1 MDRQRS
7 EIMEIKHWADTSA
20 LLHQS
25 LTESQVKIT
34 ISSITLQELEHI
46 KSSDKENESVKF
58 KARELVRLI
67 LTSNKFE
74 VITAD
79 NKKIDK
85 MLKKYHFLND
95 INDHRIL
102 CAAELDAEEQKRN
115 VIFITN
121 DALQY
126 LFAQQMPHLKPVYPM
141 GQILNESTEWAGWGK
156 YYPNAQEMAMLYAD
170 PKINILKCKINEFAK
185 IYEDTQL
192 KDVLF
197 WDGNEYRKLK
207 YKDFTAP
214 TGEHISPRNIE
225 QKMYLDLLQNDNIP
239 IKLCIGRFGTGKS
252 MFAETWAAHQLQ
264 LGKYDKIVF
273 VKNNLDVKGA
283 GKLGILPG
291 DEIDK
296 QYPWLRQIEDHLGPQ
311 LFEQYLNEGK
321 LEPAHLSTLRGRDL
335 KHCLI
340 LVDEAENLL
349 TTNIQ
354 LLLGRVA
361 EGSQIIFCADVKQC
375 DYKDEKMSGIPHMIN
390 GLAGNPLFG
399 MVKLIKSERSQV
411 AACADLLD

>member
-1 MDRQRS
+1 MGVQ
-7 EIMEIKHWADTSA
+7 HWADTSA

-25 LTESQVKIT
+25 LLDSQVKIA
-34 ISSITLQELEHI
+34 ISSITLQELENI
-46 KSSDKENESVKF
+46 KSSEKDEAIKYKARRVVREIMNTNKF
-58 KARELVRLI
+58 K
-67 LTSNKFE
+67 
-74 VITAD
+74 VIFID
-79 NKKIDK
+79 NRKIDK
-85 MLKKYHFLND
+85 MISKYPFLLN
-95 INDHRIL
+95 INDDRIV
-102 CAAELDAEEQKRN
+102 CAAEIYAKETNTN
-115 VIFITN
+115 VIFLTN

-126 LFAQQMPHLKPVYPM
+126 LCALQMPHLTATYPL
-141 GQILNESTEWAGWGK
+141 GDNINEEEAESWAGWGK
-156 YYPNAQEMAMLYAD
+156 YYPNEQEMAMLYED
-170 PKINILKCKINEFAK
+170 PKVNTLKCKTNEFAK
-185 IYEDTQL
+185 IYEGSEL

-197 WDGNEYRKLK
+197 WNGHEYRKLK
-207 YKDFTAP
+207 YKDFTAT

-225 QKMYLDLLQNDNIP
+225 QKMYLDLLQNDDIP

-252 MFAETWAAHQLQ
+252 MFAETWATHQLQ
-264 LGKYDKIVF
+264 MGKYDKIVF

-311 LFEQYLNEGK
+311 LFEQYLNDGK
-321 LEPAHLSTLRGRDL
+321 IEPAHLSTLRGRDL
-335 KHCLI
+335 KHCII

-354 LLLGRVA
+354 LLLGRVG

-375 DYKDEKMSGIPHMIN
+375 DYKDTKMSGIPKLIE

-411 AACADLLD
+411 AACADALD

>member
-1 MDRQRS
+1 
-7 EIMEIKHWADTSA
+7 MEIKHWADTSA
-20 LLHQS
+20 LLHQP
-25 LTESQVKIT
+25 LLDSQQKIA

-46 KSSDKENESVKF
+46 KNSDKESEQTKF
-58 KARELVRLI
+58 RAREVVRSI
-67 LTSNKFE
+67 LTSTNFD
-74 VITAD
+74 VILTD
-79 NKKIDK
+79 NRRIDK
-85 MLKKYHFLND
+85 MLKKHPFLSN
-95 INDHRIL
+95 INDHRII
-102 CAAELDAEEQKRN
+102 CAAELYAAETGKDI
-115 VIFITN
+115 IFLTS

-126 LFAQQMPHLKPVYPM
+126 LFALHMPHLSATYPM
-141 GQILNESTEWAGWGK
+141 SNELTFNQSEWCGWGK
-156 YYPNAQEMAMLYAD
+156 YYPNEQDMALLYQD
-170 PKINILKCKINEFAK
+170 PKINILKCKTNEFAE
-185 IYEDTQL
+185 IYEGSQL
-192 KDVLF
+192 KDILF
-197 WDGNEYRKLK
+197 WTGSEYRKIK

-225 QKMYLDLLQNDNIP
+225 QKMYLDLLQNDEIP

-311 LFEQYLNEGK
+311 LFEQYLNEEK

-335 KHCLI
+335 KNCLI

-354 LLLGRVA
+354 LLLGRVG

-375 DYKDEKMSGIPHMIN
+375 DYKDAKMSGIPKLIE

-399 MVKLIKSERSQV
+399 MVKLLKSERSAV
-411 AACADLLD
+411 AACADALD

>member
-1 MDRQRS
+1 
-7 EIMEIKHWADTSA
+7 MEIKHWADTSA
-20 LLHQS
+20 LLHQP
-25 LTESQVKIT
+25 LLNLQVKIA
-34 ISSITLQELEHI
+34 ISQITLQELEHI
-46 KSSDKENESVKF
+46 KNNETDEKVRF
-58 KARELVRLI
+58 KAREIVRNI
-67 LTSNKFE
+67 MTTNNFE
-74 VITAD
+74 VILTD
-79 NKKIDK
+79 NRKIDK
-85 MLKKYHFLND
+85 MLKKYSFLNN
-95 INDHRIL
+95 INDHRII
-102 CAAELDAEEQKRN
+102 CAAELYAIEQEYDI
-115 VIFITN
+115 VFLTS

-126 LFAQQMPHLKPVYPM
+126 LCALHMPHLMATYPL
-141 GQILNESTEWAGWGK
+141 GNDLLEQEAISWAGWGK
-156 YYPNAQEMAMLYAD
+156 YYPNEKEMTLLYED
-170 PKINILKCKINEFAK
+170 PKVNVLKCKINEFAEV
-185 IYEDTQL
+185 YEGKQL

-197 WDGNEYRKLK
+197 WTGHEYRKLK

-225 QKMYLDLLQNDNIP
+225 QKMYLDLLQNDEIP

-335 KHCLI
+335 KNCLI

-375 DYKDEKMSGIPHMIN
+375 DYKDARMSGIPKLIE

-399 MVKLIKSERSQV
+399 MVKLIKSERSAV
-411 AACADLLD
+411 AACADALD

>member
-1 MDRQRS
+1 MV
-7 EIMEIKHWADTSA
+7 IKHWADTSA
-20 LLHQS
+20 LLHQP
-25 LTESQVKIT
+25 LLNLQIKIA
-34 ISSITLQELEHI
+34 ISSITLQELENI
-46 KSSDKENESVKF
+46 KNSDKDDTLKYR
-58 KARELVRLI
+58 ARKVVREI
-67 LTSNKFE
+67 MTSNNFE
-74 VITAD
+74 VILTD
-79 NKKIDK
+79 NHRIDK
-85 MLKKYHFLND
+85 ILKKYPFLSN

-102 CAAELDAEEQKRN
+102 CAAELYAIEEGSDI
-115 VIFITN
+115 VFLTS

-126 LFAQQMPHLKPVYPM
+126 LCALHMPHLMATYPL
-141 GQILNESTEWAGWGK
+141 GNDIQENEAEAWCGWGK
-156 YYPNAQEMAMLYAD
+156 YYPSEQEMTLLYED
-170 PKINILKCKINEFAK
+170 PKINTLKCKINEFAE
-185 IYEDTQL
+185 IYEGTQL
-192 KDVLF
+192 KDVLL
-197 WDGNEYRKLK
+197 WTGHEYRKLR
-207 YKDFTAP
+207 YKEFTAP
-214 TGEHISPRNIE
+214 TGEHIIPRNIE
-225 QKMYLDLLQNDNIP
+225 QKMYLDLLQNDEIP

-264 LGKYDKIVF
+264 IGKYDKIIF

-296 QYPWLRQIEDHLGPQ
+296 QYPWLRQIEDHLGVQ

-335 KHCLI
+335 KNCII

-375 DYKDEKMSGIPHMIN
+375 DYKDAKMSGIPKLIE

-399 MVKLIKSERSQV
+399 MVKLIKSERSQI
-411 AACADLLD
+411 AATADLLD

>member
-1 MDRQRS
+1 M
-7 EIMEIKHWADTSA
+7 ILHFADTSA
-20 LLHQS
+20 VLHQ
-25 LTESQVKIT
+25 TFESQVEIAICPLT
-34 ISSITLQELEHI
+34 IQELEHI
-46 KSSDKENESVKF
+46 KNSELENETTKFRAREAVRNILKENKF
-58 KARELVRLI
+58 R
-67 LTSNKFE
+67 
-74 VITAD
+74 VIIP
-79 NKKIDK
+79 NNHKIDK
-85 MLKKYHFLND
+85 LLKKYSFLSN

-102 CAAELDAEEQKRN
+102 LAAELAAIEQN
-115 VIFITN
+115 HDIIFFTN

-126 LFAQQMPHLKPVYPM
+126 LFALQMPHLTPVYPIDTVLKT
-141 GQILNESTEWAGWGK
+141 QDEWAGWGR
-156 YYPNAQEMAMLYAD
+156 YYPNEQEMAMLYTD
-170 PKINILKCKINEFAK
+170 PKMNILKCKINEFVE
-185 IYEDTQL
+185 IYEGKEL
-192 KDVLF
+192 KDILF
-197 WDGNEYRKLK
+197 WTGEEYRKLK
-207 YKDFTAP
+207 YKEFTAP
-214 TGEHISPRNIE
+214 TGEHIIPRNIE

-252 MFAETWAAHQLQ
+252 MFAETWAAYQLQ
-264 LGKYDKIVF
+264 QGKYDKIIF

-335 KHCLI
+335 KHCII

-375 DYKDEKMSGIPHMIN
+375 DYKDQKMSGIPKLIK

-399 MVKLIKSERSQV
+399 MVKLIKSERSNV
-411 AACADLLD
+411 AATADLLD

>member
-1 MDRQRS
+1 MK
-7 EIMEIKHWADTSA
+7 IKHWADTSA
-20 LLHQS
+20 LLHQPLLDTDIGIAIS
-25 LTESQVKIT
+25 TLTVA
-34 ISSITLQELEHI
+34 ELEHI
-46 KSSDKENESVKF
+46 KNSNENETTKY
-58 KARELVRLI
+58 KAREAVRALLTNPKFDVI
-67 LTSNKFE
+67 LT
-74 VITAD
+74 D
-79 NKKIDK
+79 NKRIDK
-85 MLKKYHFLND
+85 MLKKYKFLSN
-95 INDHRIL
+95 IPDHRIL
-102 CAAELDAEEQKRN
+102 CAAELYAIDQGEDI
-115 VIFITN
+115 VFLTS

-126 LFAQQMPHLKPVYPM
+126 LFAQQMPHLSATYPM
-141 GQILNESTEWAGWGK
+141 GNEETLSREEWAGWGK
-156 YYPNAQEMAMLYAD
+156 YYPNEAEMTLLYQD
-170 PKINILKCKINEFAK
+170 PKINTLKCKVNEFAEV
-185 IYEDTQL
+185 YEGKEL

-197 WDGNEYRKLK
+197 WNGHEYRKLK

-225 QKMYLDLLQNDNIP
+225 QKMYLDLLQNDSIP

-252 MFAETWAAHQLQ
+252 MFAETWGTHQLQ
-264 LGKYDKIVF
+264 MGKFDKIVF

-321 LEPAHLSTLRGRDL
+321 IEPAHLSTLRGRDL
-335 KHCLI
+335 KNCLI

-375 DYKDEKMSGIPHMIN
+375 DYKDAKMSGIPKLID

-399 MVKLIKSERSQV
+399 MVKLIKSERSAV
-411 AACADLLD
+411 AACADALD

>member
-1 MDRQRS
+1 MVT
-7 EIMEIKHWADTSA
+7 HFADTSA
-20 LLHQS
+20 ILHQDGLINPS
-25 LTESQVKIT
+25 IDLAISPLTVS
-34 ISSITLQELEHI
+34 ELEKI
-46 KSSDKENESVKF
+46 KDYDDNEKIRY
-58 KARELVRLI
+58 KAREAVRSI
-67 LTSNKFE
+67 MANDRIN
-74 VITAD
+74 VIMPN

-85 MLKKYHFLND
+85 LLNKYTFLSN

-102 CAAELDAEEQKRN
+102 CAAELLAIEQDKN
-115 VIFITN
+115 IIFITS

-126 LFAQQMPHLKPVYPM
+126 LFAQQLPHLEPVYPM
-141 GQILNESTEWAGWGK
+141 GEEILAKNESDWAGWGK
-156 YYPNAQEMAMLYAD
+156 YYPNEKDMALLYSD
-170 PKINILKCKINEFAK
+170 PKMNILKCKTNEFAE
-185 IYEDTQL
+185 IYEGVQL

-197 WDGNEYRKLK
+197 WNGTEYRKLK
-207 YKDFTAP
+207 YKDFVAP

-225 QKMYLDLLQNDNIP
+225 QKMYLDLLQNDEIP

-252 MFAETWAAHQLQ
+252 MFAETWGTHQLQ
-264 LGKYDKIVF
+264 VGKYDKIVF

-311 LFEQYLNEGK
+311 LFEQYLNEGRI
-321 LEPAHLSTLRGRDL
+321 EPAHLSTLRGRDL
-335 KHCLI
+335 KNCLI

-375 DYKDEKMSGIPHMIN
+375 DYKDQKMSGIPRLIG

-399 MVKLIKSERSQV
+399 MVKLIKSERSAV
-411 AACADLLD
+411 AGCADYLD

>member
-1 MDRQRS
+1 MVT
-7 EIMEIKHWADTSA
+7 HFADTSA
-20 LLHQS
+20 ILHQDGLINPS
-25 LTESQVKIT
+25 VDLAISPLTVS
-34 ISSITLQELEHI
+34 ELEKI
-46 KSSDKENESVKF
+46 KDYDDNEKIRY
-58 KARELVRLI
+58 KAREAVRSI
-67 LTSNKFE
+67 MANDR
-74 VITAD
+74 INIIMPN

-85 MLKKYHFLND
+85 LLNKYTFLSN

-102 CAAELDAEEQKRN
+102 CAAELLAIEQDKN
-115 VIFITN
+115 IIFITS

-126 LFAQQMPHLKPVYPM
+126 LFAQQLPHLEPVYPM
-141 GQILNESTEWAGWGK
+141 GEEILAKNESDWAGWGK
-156 YYPNAQEMAMLYAD
+156 YYPNEKDMALLYSD
-170 PKINILKCKINEFAK
+170 PKMNILRCKTNEFAE
-185 IYEDTQL
+185 IYEGAQL
-192 KDVLF
+192 KDILF
-197 WDGNEYRKLK
+197 WNGTEYRKLK
-207 YKDFTAP
+207 YKDFVAP

-225 QKMYLDLLQNDNIP
+225 QKMYLDLLQNDEIP

-252 MFAETWAAHQLQ
+252 MFAETWGTHQLQ
-264 LGKYDKIVF
+264 VGKYDKIVF

-321 LEPAHLSTLRGRDL
+321 IEPAHLSTLRGRDL
-335 KHCLI
+335 KNCLI

-375 DYKDEKMSGIPHMIN
+375 DYKDQKMSGIPRLIS

-399 MVKLIKSERSQV
+399 MVKLIKSERSAV
-411 AACADLLD
+411 AGCADYLD

>member
-1 MDRQRS
+1 MK
-7 EIMEIKHWADTSA
+7 IKHWADTSA
-20 LLHQS
+20 LLHQPLLDTDIGIAIS
-25 LTESQVKIT
+25 TLTVA
-34 ISSITLQELEHI
+34 ELEHI
-46 KSSDKENESVKF
+46 KNSNENETTKY
-58 KARELVRLI
+58 KAREAVRAL
-67 LTSNKFE
+67 LTNPKFD
-74 VITAD
+74 VVLTD
-79 NKKIDK
+79 NKRIDK
-85 MLKKYHFLND
+85 MLKKYKFLSN
-95 INDHRIL
+95 IPDHRIL
-102 CAAELDAEEQKRN
+102 CAAELYAIDQGEDI
-115 VIFITN
+115 IFLTS

-126 LFAQQMPHLKPVYPM
+126 LFAQQMPHLSATYPM
-141 GQILNESTEWAGWGK
+141 GNEEMLSHEEWAGWGK
-156 YYPNAQEMAMLYAD
+156 YYPNEAEMTLLYQD
-170 PKINILKCKINEFAK
+170 PKINTLKCKVNEFAE
-185 IYEDTQL
+185 IYEGKEL
-192 KDVLF
+192 KDILF
-197 WDGNEYRKLK
+197 WNGHEYRKLK

-225 QKMYLDLLQNDNIP
+225 QKMYLDLLQNDSIP

-252 MFAETWAAHQLQ
+252 MFAETWGTHQLQ
-264 LGKYDKIVF
+264 MGKFDKIVF

-321 LEPAHLSTLRGRDL
+321 IEPAHLSTLRGRDL
-335 KHCLI
+335 KNCLI

-375 DYKDEKMSGIPHMIN
+375 DYKDAKMSGIPKLID

-399 MVKLIKSERSQV
+399 MVKLIKSERSAV
-411 AACADLLD
+411 AACADALD